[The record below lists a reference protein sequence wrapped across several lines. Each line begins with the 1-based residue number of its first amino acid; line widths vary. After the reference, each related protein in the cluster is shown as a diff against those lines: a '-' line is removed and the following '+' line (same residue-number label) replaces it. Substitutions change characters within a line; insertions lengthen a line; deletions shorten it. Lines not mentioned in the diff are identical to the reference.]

1 MFAKRRKNMLFK
13 QISSGGDR
21 NFSYLIASEKT
32 GEGALIDPS
41 PDPEKVMAAVG
52 GNIKIRY
59 VINTHSHFDHTG
71 GNDYF
76 SRDYEGGPV
85 TIIDGGEESG
95 QKEGKL
101 IDLGGLSLEIIP
113 TPGHTAD
120 SICIKAGNKLIT
132 GDTLFVGKVGGTY
145 GRQDAAAEFESL
157 KKLIALDPETEVW
170 PGHDYGIRP
179 NSTIRDELKENP
191 FIKRLDSFEDFL
203 WLKENWARYKIEHG
217 IK

>member
-1 MFAKRRKNMLFK
+1 LPKGEKMIFK
-13 QISSGGDR
+13 QINSGGDR

-41 PDPEKVMAAVG
+41 PDPAKVMEAVKG
-52 GNIKIRY
+52 TIKIRY
-59 VINTHSHFDHTG
+59 VINTHSHFDHSG

-76 SRDYEGGPV
+76 SGDFKGGPI
-85 TIIDGGEESG
+85 TFINTGEEENLEKTG
-95 QKEGKL
+95 IIKL
-101 IDLGGLSLEIIP
+101 GELSLEIIP

-120 SICIKAGNKLIT
+120 SICIRAGNKLIT

-157 KKLIALDPETEVW
+157 KKLMALDPETEVW

-179 NSTIRDELKENP
+179 HSTIGDELKENP
-191 FIKRLDSFEDFL
+191 FIKRLGNFDDFL
-203 WLKENWARYKIEHG
+203 WLKENWAQYKIEHG